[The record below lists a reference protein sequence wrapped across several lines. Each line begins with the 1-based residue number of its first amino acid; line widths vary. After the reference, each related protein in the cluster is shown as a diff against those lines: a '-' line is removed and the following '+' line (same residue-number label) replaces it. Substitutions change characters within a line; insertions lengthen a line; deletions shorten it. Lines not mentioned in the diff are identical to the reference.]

1 MLSFEMFRAAILC
14 VLLQML
20 IPACVVGQQSPMQ
33 DSYESATIDPAT
45 EVFFAPS
52 HRSLPPWVYP
62 VSSLLIPG
70 SGQLLRGHER
80 GVLYLAAE
88 AFLLLRFWSHRADG
102 QQNRQRYLDL
112 AFTVARAPFRPAR
125 RDTVFEYYEAMESYL
140 ESGLFNTGT
149 GPELIPPTDES
160 TFNGYVWR
168 LARETFLAN
177 PDTVLDT
184 DSDAYQR
191 AIDFYKSRAIGP
203 NFQWSWRDA
212 GLERDLFRRSIRH
225 SDRALKVATQYL
237 GLVLANHLIGSIDA
251 FVTERLASQVSVGS
265 GLAVAP
271 YGRGDVVVHI
281 CFRVD
286 L

>member
-1 MLSFEMFRAAILC
+1 MFRAAIVY
-14 VLLQML
+14 VLLQTL
-20 IPACVVGQQSPMQ
+20 VSACLVGQQGS
-33 DSYESATIDPAT
+33 SRIAHESGTTDPAADL
-45 EVFFAPS
+45 FFAPTPA
-52 HRSLPPWVYP
+52 SLPPWVYP

-70 SGQLLRGHER
+70 SGQLMGGHER

-102 QQNRQRYLDL
+102 QQSRERYLDL
-112 AFTVARAPFRPAR
+112 AFTVARAQFRPAR
-125 RDTVFEYYEAMESYL
+125 RDTVFEYYETMESYL
-140 ESGLFNTGT
+140 ESGPFNAGP

-191 AIDFYKSRAIGP
+191 AVDFYRSRAVGP

-225 SDRALKVATQYL
+225 SDQALKAATQYL
-237 GLVLANHLIGSIDA
+237 GLVLANHLVGAIDA
-251 FVTERLASQVSVGS
+251 FVTERIGSQVSVGS
-265 GLAVAP
+265 GLAAAA
-271 YGRGDVVVHI
+271 YGRGDVVVHVR
-281 CFRVD
+281 FRVD